1 MSCCILKNNNN
12 HNNMG
17 TVQTLVC
24 VKQVKQEVPEEW
36 DETMPLPGDIIE
48 GFYNCESDIHADKFF
63 VPTKAKSELSS
74 QLAKISSQ
82 YVEVIWLKVRRGGAT
97 LKLRARVVVE
107 RPSMLQ
113 RKYSIRADT
122 DDRHVAVIGDLTSD
136 QCTELQGIFFRCF
149 GYKHNIHISIRS
161 YFPYG
166 FRLILQK

>member
-1 MSCCILKNNNN
+1 MRMSCCIFKNNND

-82 YVEVIWLKVRRGGAT
+82 HVEVIWVKVRRGDAT

-136 QCTELQGIFFRCF
+136 QCTELQGMFLSCF
-149 GYKHNIHISIRS
+149 GYKHNIHI
-161 YFPYG
+161 YT
-166 FRLILQK
+166 